1 MQVIDVPAS
10 AGFAWIKLSF
20 ALFRAQPVSWIS
32 LVSVWLLTTLG
43 LFYVP
48 LIGAAVATILQPG
61 FFASF
66 VLAARDQEAGRPVG
80 VHQLFAA
87 FRANGRPLVTIGS
100 ITLVAEIIVMLVLG
114 LLGLPRS
121 VYADVNGM
129 PDIRAYA
136 QSLDGREWIVIVGF
150 ALMVAIKGALWFT
163 AAILALNKM
172 PATHAIRW
180 SCYALIANF
189 VPMLVFGGLMAL
201 MFFFAVLPPFLGLV
215 IAMPL
220 YAIAHYVS
228 YRDLFRA
235 SAEA

>member
-66 VLAARDQEAGRPVG
+66 VLAARDQEAGQPVG

>member
-66 VLAARDQEAGRPVG
+66 VLAARDQEAGQPVG

-136 QSLDGREWIVIVGF
+136 QSLDGREWIVIFGF

-189 VPMLVFGGLMAL
+189 LPMLVFGGLMAL